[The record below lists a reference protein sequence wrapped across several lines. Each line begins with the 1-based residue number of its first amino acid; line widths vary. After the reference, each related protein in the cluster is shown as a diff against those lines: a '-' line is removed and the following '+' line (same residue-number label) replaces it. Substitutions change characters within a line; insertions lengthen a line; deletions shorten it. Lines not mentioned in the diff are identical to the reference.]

1 MINTPGTWPKKKNKN
16 LNKLQLT
23 QNLERQESIFVF
35 NAEMVKLLEYR
46 STGDISNEATS

>member
-1 MINTPGTWPKKKNKN
+1 MINTPGTWPKKKQKSQQIATYT
-16 LNKLQLT
+16 KLR
-23 QNLERQESIFVF
+23 EAREHFCF